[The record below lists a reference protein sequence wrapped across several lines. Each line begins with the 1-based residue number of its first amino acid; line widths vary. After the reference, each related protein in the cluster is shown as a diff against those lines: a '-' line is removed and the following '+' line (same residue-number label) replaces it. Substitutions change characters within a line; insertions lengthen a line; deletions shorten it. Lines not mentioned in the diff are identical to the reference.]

1 MRLSS
6 DVSLLTQIHP
16 VPREPNC
23 PIDTKGTARC
33 RLMQPFPPLW
43 CPRIMARWEAPEA
56 FAEFVRDRHVELLR
70 FAYAL
75 TGDRYLADDPLSL

>member
-1 MRLSS
+1 
-6 DVSLLTQIHP
+6 
-16 VPREPNC
+16 
-23 PIDTKGTARC
+23 
-33 RLMQPFPPLW
+33 MQPFPPLW